1 MNPMTSSAGTSREAA
16 GSGGTSRESAGS
28 GHRTTPVGHAAMRSA
43 NLSLLLRHLH
53 TRGGRSRATL
63 AQETGLSKAA
73 VTSLIH
79 DLAERGLVQ
88 EGKVERRGT
97 VGRPGTEVRLA
108 GRHVAGIG
116 FELNVDYLAVC
127 LRDLTGEVRFTSS
140 VPMPYVDG
148 PSADGPGADS
158 AGSDGPGAEG
168 TTSDGRSYPPGLVLD
183 GVAEQLT
190 AALRVAAGEG
200 LWVAGITVA
209 PPGPVDYEGAAVRFA
224 SNLGWADVPLGAE
237 LAARL
242 GPDHP
247 PLALENDAKLS
258 ALAEAPRLA
267 RRGITDLVYVTGDI
281 GVGAGIIADGR
292 LIRGWS
298 GFSGE
303 VGHIGL
309 DPAGERCRCGRRGC
323 WETMVGFDAVL
334 AVLDEDDPA
343 RSGRL
348 PMLERL
354 ARIRELLEADDPHL
368 HARFTT
374 LVDDLVRGVGVLADV
389 LNPQAIVLG
398 GYFGHFADLLVGP
411 VQSALDA
418 RLLAADGRVE
428 VSGSVLGL
436 EAAAAGGAAVSLER
450 VLDDPLLAPV
460 RER

>member
-1 MNPMTSSAGTSREAA
+1 
-16 GSGGTSRESAGS
+16 
-28 GHRTTPVGHAAMRSA
+28 
-43 NLSLLLRHLH
+43 
-53 TRGGRSRATL
+53 
-63 AQETGLSKAA
+63 
-73 VTSLIH
+73 
-79 DLAERGLVQ
+79 
-88 EGKVERRGT
+88 ERRGT

-158 AGSDGPGAEG
+158 AGSDRPGAEG
-168 TTSDGRSYPPGLVLD
+168 TTADG
-183 GVAEQLT
+183 
-190 AALRVAAGEG
+190 
-200 LWVAGITVA
+200 
-209 PPGPVDYEGAAVRFA
+209 RFA

-303 VGHIGL
+303 
-309 DPAGERCRCGRRGC
+309 
-323 WETMVGFDAVL
+323 
-334 AVLDEDDPA
+334 
-343 RSGRL
+343 
-348 PMLERL
+348 
-354 ARIRELLEADDPHL
+354 
-368 HARFTT
+368 
-374 LVDDLVRGVGVLADV
+374 
-389 LNPQAIVLG
+389 
-398 GYFGHFADLLVGP
+398 
-411 VQSALDA
+411 
-418 RLLAADGRVE
+418 
-428 VSGSVLGL
+428 
-436 EAAAAGGAAVSLER
+436 
-450 VLDDPLLAPV
+450 
-460 RER
+460 